1 MKTTPKGDTS
11 VVQGPGRAAP
21 SGTNIKGPE
30 LSGLQLEMTLGS
42 SEHIPSKGVRT
53 PAAASRNPEAP
64 DTMMGMLQHAS
75 VSEEHRTL
83 MSMVAERIL
92 STKSRLN
99 EAFVGL
105 LRGFEVRTV
114 IFSIVLYTQ
123 NAPVYR

>member
-1 MKTTPKGDTS
+1 
-11 VVQGPGRAAP
+11 
-21 SGTNIKGPE
+21 
-30 LSGLQLEMTLGS
+30 MTLRS
-42 SEHIPSKGVRT
+42 SKHIPLKEVRT
-53 PAAASRNPEAP
+53 PTTASRDPEAT
-64 DTMMGMLQHAS
+64 DTLMDILRHAP